1 VLVIRV
7 ELWPGGDERR
17 KRELALMTIANDGT
31 GDIKTGN
38 YVGSVFRKGALAED
52 CTKRPLRSA
61 EVKGYKRLN
70 LHVWNLVAR
79 MLGNM
84 GYK

>member
-1 VLVIRV
+1 MLVVRV
-7 ELWPGGDERR
+7 ELWPGGDDR
-17 KRELALMTIANDGT
+17 KRREIALMTITNDGT

-38 YVGSVFRKGALAED
+38 YVGSVFRKGCLAED
-52 CTKRPLRSA
+52 RTKRPLRSA

-70 LHVWNLVAR
+70 LHVWSLVGR
-79 MLGNM
+79 MLTNL